1 MKLNEM
7 KQSNGITKG
16 VAAEYAVVVAA
27 EYTVVAEGKL
37 EDVKNMPT
45 IANSLVLEWSHMA
58 GEEFGIDEDQIVV
71 ITVK

>member
-7 KQSNGITKG
+7 KQSNGITKV
-16 VAAEYAVVVAA
+16 VAAEYAVVVADDA
-27 EYTVVAEGKL
+27 VVAEGKF

-45 IANSLVLEWSHMA
+45 IANSLVLEWSHMG